1 MLGILISIVL
11 IGLVGIPFGD
21 PRFIPIAVLLELV
34 FIALA
39 ILVLKGYSRPLYICI
54 VLASL
59 IIIGNS
65 ITTAHIQRMMTF
77 AKPVNTIVLIIGG
90 YILQALLIYAS
101 AIAIMNRR
109 RRRRRRRDKNSSSD
123 KNLAASHYY
132 YKAVA
137 LNKVFMFSAG

>member
-1 MLGILISIVL
+1 MKSESLVLGILISIVL

-109 RRRRRRRDKNSSSD
+109 RRRRRDKNSSSD
-123 KNLAASHYY
+123 KNLAASHY
-132 YKAVA
+132 
-137 LNKVFMFSAG
+137 

>member
-1 MLGILISIVL
+1 MKSESLVLGILISIVL

-109 RRRRRRRDKNSSSD
+109 EEEEEEEETKTVLVIKIWQPLTTSI
-123 KNLAASHYY
+123 KQ
-132 YKAVA
+132 
-137 LNKVFMFSAG
+137 

>member
-109 RRRRRRRDKNSSSD
+109 RRRRDKNSSSD
-123 KNLAASHYY
+123 KNLAASHY
-132 YKAVA
+132 
-137 LNKVFMFSAG
+137 

>member
-1 MLGILISIVL
+1 MKSESLVLGILISIVS

-109 RRRRRRRDKNSSSD
+109 RRRRRRDKNSSSD
-123 KNLAASHYY
+123 KNLAASHY
-132 YKAVA
+132 
-137 LNKVFMFSAG
+137 

>member
-1 MLGILISIVL
+1 MKSESLVLGILISIVL

-77 AKPVNTIVLIIGG
+77 AKPVNTIALIIGG

-109 RRRRRRRDKNSSSD
+109 EEEEEEETKTVLVIKIWQLLTISI
-123 KNLAASHYY
+123 KQ
-132 YKAVA
+132 
-137 LNKVFMFSAG
+137 

>member
-1 MLGILISIVL
+1 MKSESLVLGILISIVL

-109 RRRRRRRDKNSSSD
+109 EEGEEEETKTVLVIKIWQPLTTSI
-123 KNLAASHYY
+123 KQ
-132 YKAVA
+132 
-137 LNKVFMFSAG
+137 

>member
-1 MLGILISIVL
+1 MKSESLVLGILISIVL

-90 YILQALLIYAS
+90 YILQALLIYVS
-101 AIAIMNRR
+101 AIAIMNR

-123 KNLAASHYY
+123 KNLAASHY
-132 YKAVA
+132 
-137 LNKVFMFSAG
+137 

>member
-1 MLGILISIVL
+1 MKSESLVLGILISIVL

-109 RRRRRRRDKNSSSD
+109 RRRRDKKSSSD
-123 KNLAASHYY
+123 KNLAASHY
-132 YKAVA
+132 
-137 LNKVFMFSAG
+137 

>member
-1 MLGILISIVL
+1 MKSESLVLGILISIVL

-109 RRRRRRRDKNSSSD
+109 RRRRRDKNSTSD
-123 KNLAASHYY
+123 KNLAASHY
-132 YKAVA
+132 
-137 LNKVFMFSAG
+137 

>member
-1 MLGILISIVL
+1 MKSESLVLGILISIVL

-109 RRRRRRRDKNSSSD
+109 EEEEEEEETKTVLVIKIWQLLTISI
-123 KNLAASHYY
+123 KQ
-132 YKAVA
+132 
-137 LNKVFMFSAG
+137 

>member
-1 MLGILISIVL
+1 MKSESLVLGILISIVL

-109 RRRRRRRDKNSSSD
+109 EEEEEEEEEETKTVLVIKIWQPLTTSI
-123 KNLAASHYY
+123 KQ
-132 YKAVA
+132 
-137 LNKVFMFSAG
+137 

>member
-1 MLGILISIVL
+1 MKSESLVLGILISIVL

-109 RRRRRRRDKNSSSD
+109 RRRRRRRNKNSTSD
-123 KNLAASHYY
+123 KNLAASHY
-132 YKAVA
+132 
-137 LNKVFMFSAG
+137 

>member
-1 MLGILISIVL
+1 MKRTVSLIKSESLVLGILISIVL

-109 RRRRRRRDKNSSSD
+109 RRRRRDKNSSSD
-123 KNLAASHYY
+123 KNLAASHY
-132 YKAVA
+132 
-137 LNKVFMFSAG
+137 

>member
-1 MLGILISIVL
+1 MKSESLVLGILISIVL

-109 RRRRRRRDKNSSSD
+109 EEEEEERKTVLVIKIWQPLTTSI
-123 KNLAASHYY
+123 KQ
-132 YKAVA
+132 
-137 LNKVFMFSAG
+137 

>member
-109 RRRRRRRDKNSSSD
+109 RRRRDKKSSSD
-123 KNLAASHYY
+123 KNLAASHY
-132 YKAVA
+132 
-137 LNKVFMFSAG
+137 

>member
-1 MLGILISIVL
+1 MKSESLVLGILISIVL

-90 YILQALLIYAS
+90 YILQALLIYTS
-101 AIAIMNRR
+101 AIAIMNRRR

-123 KNLAASHYY
+123 KNLAASHY
-132 YKAVA
+132 
-137 LNKVFMFSAG
+137 

>member
-1 MLGILISIVL
+1 MKSESLVLGILISIVL

-109 RRRRRRRDKNSSSD
+109 EEEEEEETKTVLVIKIWQPLTTSI
-123 KNLAASHYY
+123 KQ
-132 YKAVA
+132 
-137 LNKVFMFSAG
+137 

>member
-1 MLGILISIVL
+1 MKRTVSLIKSESLVLGILISIVL

-77 AKPVNTIVLIIGG
+77 AKPVNTIVLITGG

-109 RRRRRRRDKNSSSD
+109 RRRRDKNSSSD
-123 KNLAASHYY
+123 KNLAASHY
-132 YKAVA
+132 
-137 LNKVFMFSAG
+137 

>member
-1 MLGILISIVL
+1 MKSESLVLGILISIVL

-21 PRFIPIAVLLELV
+21 PRFIPIAVLLELI

-54 VLASL
+54 VFASL

-109 RRRRRRRDKNSSSD
+109 RRRRDKNSSSD
-123 KNLAASHYY
+123 KNLAASHY
-132 YKAVA
+132 
-137 LNKVFMFSAG
+137 

>member
-1 MLGILISIVL
+1 MKSESLVLGIIISIVL

-109 RRRRRRRDKNSSSD
+109 EE
-123 KNLAASHYY
+123 
-132 YKAVA
+132 
-137 LNKVFMFSAG
+137 